1 MHLLPKF
8 ATITKIYRLLKRY
21 LDRPLWTKIQFII
34 ITVVAVDGGLR
45 GRSSIRKNE
54 NRFSNPGRLLCCCF
68 AYTKLKS
75 NLSLFCSINNSL
87 SSCETL
93 FSFMQSLL
101 PKIQFT
107 SFHSAN
113 WLFLR
118 YLHRSTSQ
126 AQRIQR
132 LLICWENYE
141 EITCKFVSQR
151 GRLRLALWQRVTE
164 LGHFQIKFKI
174 SAVLLAPC
182 KPPQSITNFRN

>member
-34 ITVVAVDGGLR
+34 ITVVVVDGGLR

-113 WLFLR
+113 WLFSNVPASLHEPGTKDPTAAYLLR
-118 YLHRSTSQ
+118 ELRRNHLQ
-126 AQRIQR
+126 
-132 LLICWENYE
+132 ICFATG
-141 EITCKFVSQR
+141 EI
-151 GRLRLALWQRVTE
+151 
-164 LGHFQIKFKI
+164 KI
-174 SAVLLAPC
+174 STLTESYGIRTLSDKVQDICRATRSLQATTINY
-182 KPPQSITNFRN
+182 QFS